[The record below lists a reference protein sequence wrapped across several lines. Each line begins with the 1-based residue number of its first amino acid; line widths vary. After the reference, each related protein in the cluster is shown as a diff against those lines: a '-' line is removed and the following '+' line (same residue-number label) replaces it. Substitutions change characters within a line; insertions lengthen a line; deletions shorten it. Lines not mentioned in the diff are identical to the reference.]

1 MNTVNV
7 SRGTGWIRVILAVAC
22 FGAVGWGVY
31 LLWKYHDTVYRN
43 LGGLYHFGFYSILAL
58 YLVTFLA
65 AVVGVISGASA
76 VRSPGKAPGWILNL
90 ALVVLVA
97 LTFWACLTT
106 VQVQFYLVS

>member
-31 LLWKYHDTVYRN
+31 LLWKYHDTAYANLSHVLVYV
-43 LGGLYHFGFYSILAL
+43 HPAV

-65 AVVGVISGASA
+65 AVVGIISG
-76 VRSPGKAPGWILNL
+76 VVGIRSPGKAPGWILNV
-90 ALVVLVA
+90 ALVVLLA
-97 LTFWACLTT
+97 LTLWACAS
-106 VQVQFYLVS
+106 VQTGIATLD